1 MDVISEQDYMRSSH
15 AFHALSSERAMRLL
29 LLLLLPLLHG
39 AVTTDW
45 AVGAKTQLLLC
56 IFRCVVLKLAS

>member
-1 MDVISEQDYMRSSH
+1 
-15 AFHALSSERAMRLL
+15 MRLL

-39 AVTTDW
+39 AVTEW
-45 AVGAKTQLLLC
+45 VVGDETQLLLC